1 MTFILFLDME
11 NSIKE
16 QEGANR
22 GNYADIRIKKCQVC
36 HQKKLMQICTKTL
49 IKMIHDSVFLKRSDD
64 FFYVCELGKAFQCFL

>member
-1 MTFILFLDME
+1 MIKLTSNVAAIKKTRYNNSKISMTFILFLDME

-36 HQKKLMQICTKTL
+36 RQK
-49 IKMIHDSVFLKRSDD
+49 S
-64 FFYVCELGKAFQCFL
+64 

>member
-1 MTFILFLDME
+1 MSFMFFCFFFIAME

-36 HQKKLMQICTKTL
+36 HEKRYCKYAP
-49 IKMIHDSVFLKRSDD
+49 KRSS
-64 FFYVCELGKAFQCFL
+64 K